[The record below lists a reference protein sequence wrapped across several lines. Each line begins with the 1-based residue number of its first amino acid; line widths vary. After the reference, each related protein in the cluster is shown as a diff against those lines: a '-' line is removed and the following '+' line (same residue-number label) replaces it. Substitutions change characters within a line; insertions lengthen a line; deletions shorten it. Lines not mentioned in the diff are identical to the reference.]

1 MEKRRV
7 LLIKS
12 QPLLGEGLAQIFQ
25 RLEDVEL
32 VCLPGVELQEIDARL
47 RDIHPDIV
55 LLAGEKEDDQ
65 ASRLLLHLLK
75 QYEAIPIV
83 WIELE
88 TNVLRLFTSH
98 SLTANSAALIDAIR
112 ENNLG
117 KTFIF
122 PMEKKSGLQSRR

>member
-7 LLIKS
+7 LLINS

-25 RLEDVEL
+25 RLEDVDL
-32 VCLPGVELQEIDARL
+32 VSLACVDLQEIDACL
-47 RDIHPDIV
+47 RDIHPDII
-55 LLAGEKEDDQ
+55 LLAGEREDDR
-65 ASRLLLHLLK
+65 AMHLILNLLK
-75 QYEAIPIV
+75 QYEDIPIV

-98 SLTANSAALIDAIR
+98 SLTANSAALINAIR

-117 KTFIF
+117 KTFIY
-122 PMEKKSGLQSRR
+122 PLDKKSSLQSRR